1 MHWLSSSRS
10 RAAAGLPT
18 HSNYTGFDE
27 TVNAVGL
34 NPVIIRVVPFP
45 AASGNRRSVG
55 RKQDFTVVHVTINL
69 LDVLT

>member
-1 MHWLSSSRS
+1 MHWLSSFRS

-34 NPVIIRVVPFP
+34 NPSSFAWYLSLQLQAIAGLWEESRILPWFM
-45 AASGNRRSVG
+45 
-55 RKQDFTVVHVTINL
+55 
-69 LDVLT
+69 